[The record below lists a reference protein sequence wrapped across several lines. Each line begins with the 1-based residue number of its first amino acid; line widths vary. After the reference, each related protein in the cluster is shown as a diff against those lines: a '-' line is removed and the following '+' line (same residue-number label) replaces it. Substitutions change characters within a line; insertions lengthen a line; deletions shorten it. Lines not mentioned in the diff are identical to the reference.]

1 VNKNPYQDFDIKVN
15 IHKFKGKMQPNKF
28 IDWLQI
34 VERVFYFKEYP
45 DERKVKL
52 MAIKLK
58 KNMLSYD
65 GRILRS
71 KGFVRAEVRSSLRN
85 R

>member
-1 VNKNPYQDFDIKVN
+1 
-15 IHKFKGKMQPNKF
+15 MQPNKF

-58 KNMLSYD
+58 KICFFMMGES
-65 GRILRS
+65 
-71 KGFVRAEVRSSLRN
+71 
-85 R
+85 

>member
-1 VNKNPYQDFDIKVN
+1 MNKNPYQDFDIKVN

-52 MAIKLK
+52 VAFKLRIYAYLWWGNLK
-58 KNMLSYD
+58 KQRARKVEARSCHE
-65 GRILRS
+65 RI
-71 KGFVRAEVRSSLRN
+71 
-85 R
+85 

>member
-1 VNKNPYQDFDIKVN
+1 LTLKSTFINSKVKCN
-15 IHKFKGKMQPNKF
+15 LTSSLIGFKLLRGF
-28 IDWLQI
+28 
-34 VERVFYFKEYP
+34 FYFKEYP

-58 KNMLSYD
+58 KYMLSYN

-71 KGFVRAEVRSSLRN
+71 KGLVRAEVRSSLRN